1 MLTNVDEAAVLA
13 EFLSMD
19 CDAGRCSQLLEEIRV
34 RTDGRRTFYGNLF
47 DVLIDADRGVA
58 RVDPLMAADPS
69 VELPLDAFR
78 ELLMTWP
85 LDRSVSNA
93 DHRD

>member
-1 MLTNVDEAAVLA
+1 MT
-13 EFLSMD
+13 
-19 CDAGRCSQLLEEIRV
+19 
-34 RTDGRRTFYGNLF
+34 
-47 DVLIDADRGVA
+47 LIDADRGVA
-58 RVDPLMAADPS
+58 RVDPLMAAEPS

-78 ELLMTWP
+78 ELLTTWQ